1 MNRLRGSSH
10 GRIDDKGRLKIPAA
24 FRQHIEERYGRE
36 LFITS
41 RDGQSVLV
49 FPLPIWEELEIRL
62 SQVSSTDP
70 DREQFEDWTSYFGGQ
85 AELDN
90 QGRALVPQVLREK
103 LAHEGEVV
111 VMGKGDHLVVATKEH
126 MQQRLE
132 QAPLTREVMASLS
145 SKGV

>member
-24 FRQHIEERYGRE
+24 FRSHIDERYGAE

-41 RDGQSVLV
+41 RDGQSILV
-49 FPLPIWEELEIRL
+49 YPLPVWEELELRL
-62 SQVSSTDP
+62 AQVSSTDP
-70 DREQFEDWTSYFGGQ
+70 DREQFENWTSYFGGQ
-85 AELDN
+85 AEIDN

-103 LAHEGEVV
+103 IGHEGEVV

-126 MQQRLE
+126 MEKKLSE
-132 QAPLTREVMASLS
+132 APLTRDVMSSLS
-145 SKGV
+145 GKGV